1 MKWDCVY
8 LPHSITV
15 TAKTRGMEQ
24 FKFWFIS
31 RRLARHLMSHVW
43 FVQYYPT
50 HKRVF
55 GNAVAVAIAPGI
67 KVVAVVKEK
76 P

>member
-8 LPHSITV
+8 LPYSITV
-15 TAKTRGMEQ
+15 TARTRGMEQ

-31 RRLARHLMSHVW
+31 RRLARHLMTNVW
-43 FVQYYPT
+43 SFPYFPT
-50 HKRVF
+50 RKRVF
-55 GNAVAVAIAPGI
+55 ENAVAVAIAPGI

>member
-1 MKWDCVY
+1 
-8 LPHSITV
+8 
-15 TAKTRGMEQ
+15 MEQ

-55 GNAVAVAIAPGI
+55 GNAVAVAISPGI
-67 KVVAVVKEK
+67 KVVAVVMGSEPCYICKKVVGHEDYCSRGK
-76 P
+76 